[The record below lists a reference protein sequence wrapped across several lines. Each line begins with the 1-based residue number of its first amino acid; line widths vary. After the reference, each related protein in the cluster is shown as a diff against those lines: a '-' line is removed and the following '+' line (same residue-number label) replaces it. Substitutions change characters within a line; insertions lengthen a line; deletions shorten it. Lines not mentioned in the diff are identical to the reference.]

1 MIRYTLRCDNAHEFE
16 GWFRNS
22 GDFERQT
29 AQGLMSCPACGSDD
43 VTKALMAPAVSTS
56 ERRESLAPVSGGAE
70 AAAAV
75 DAPAAPAGAGAGAT
89 SAMIASDS
97 RHAELLEKI
106 RELRQQ
112 IVSNADYV
120 GQSFADEARKM
131 HYGEADHRSIYG
143 ETSPDDAQALLEEG
157 ISILPLPVL
166 PEDRN

>member
-1 MIRYTLRCDNAHEFE
+1 
-16 GWFRNS
+16 
-22 GDFERQT
+22 
-29 AQGLMSCPACGSDD
+29 
-43 VTKALMAPAVSTS
+43 
-56 ERRESLAPVSGGAE
+56 
-70 AAAAV
+70 
-75 DAPAAPAGAGAGAT
+75 
-89 SAMIASDS
+89 MIASDS
-97 RHAELLEKI
+97 RHAELLQKI

-143 ETSPDDAQALLEEG
+143 ETSPDDARSLLEEG

>member
-22 GDFERQT
+22 GDFERQM

-56 ERRESLAPVSGGAE
+56 ERRDSLAPAG
-70 AAAAV
+70 AAAAAAGPV
-75 DAPAAPAGAGAGAT
+75 EAPAAPTGAGAAAT

-97 RHAELLEKI
+97 RHAELLQKI

>member
-22 GDFERQT
+22 GDFERQM
-29 AQGLMSCPACGSDD
+29 AQGLMSCPACGSDA

-56 ERRESLAPVSGGAE
+56 ERRESKAPAVSDAGGAS
-70 AAAAV
+70 
-75 DAPAAPAGAGAGAT
+75 DAPAAVPAAAGAT

-143 ETSPDDAQALLEEG
+143 ETSPDDARSLLEEG

>member
-56 ERRESLAPVSGGAE
+56 ERRESLAPVSGAE
-70 AAAAV
+70 AAAPV
-75 DAPAAPAGAGAGAT
+75 EAPAAPAGAGAT

-97 RHAELLEKI
+97 RHAELLQKL

>member
-22 GDFERQT
+22 GDFERQM
-29 AQGLMSCPACGSDD
+29 AQGLMSCPACGSDA

-56 ERRESLAPVSGGAE
+56 DRRGSLAPASGGAQE
-70 AAAAV
+70 GA
-75 DAPAAPAGAGAGAT
+75 DASAGVPAAAGAT
-89 SAMIASDS
+89 SAMIASDA

-131 HYGEADHRSIYG
+131 HYGETDHRSIYG

-157 ISILPLPVL
+157 INILPLPVL

>member
-22 GDFERQT
+22 GDFERQM

-56 ERRESLAPVSGGAE
+56 ERRESLVPAGGGAE
-70 AAAAV
+70 AAAPV
-75 DAPAAPAGAGAGAT
+75 EAPAAAAGAGAT

-97 RHAELLEKI
+97 RHAELLQKI

-131 HYGEADHRSIYG
+131 HYGETDHRSIYG

>member
-1 MIRYTLRCDNAHEFE
+1 VIRYTLRCDNAHEFE

-22 GDFERQT
+22 GDFERQM
-29 AQGLMSCPACGSDD
+29 AQGLMSCPACGSDA

-56 ERRESLAPVSGGAE
+56 ERRGNLAPASGGAE
-70 AAAAV
+70 EAAGVAAAV
-75 DAPAAPAGAGAGAT
+75 PAPASAT

-97 RHAELLEKI
+97 RHAELLQKI

-131 HYGEADHRSIYG
+131 HYGETDHRSIYG